1 MELLSLCLDFK
12 DTHSLEAVILPKLS
26 ILTLSIS
33 FNTLKILMGVSQ
45 KMGKKTN
52 YWNVK
57 RVELR
62 ANGNAQVVR
71 ITRLDYTVTLLLH
84 DIWLS

>member
-1 MELLSLCLDFK
+1 
-12 DTHSLEAVILPKLS
+12 
-26 ILTLSIS
+26 
-33 FNTLKILMGVSQ
+33 MGVSQ

-71 ITRLDYTVTLLLH
+71 ITRVDYTVTRLLH
-84 DIWLS
+84 GIWLS